1 VNAAARVYW
10 GDWIADCP
18 AGCGNAEFVLPGK
31 PFFCTPEQGGCG
43 ISVHV
48 DWPEDAPMIEE
59 LLNRRPLKR
68 NRNWFPGE
76 SVGELAIEN
85 LNHGIM

>member
-1 VNAAARVYW
+1 
-10 GDWIADCP
+10 
-18 AGCGNAEFVLPGK
+18 
-31 PFFCTPEQGGCG
+31 
-43 ISVHV
+43 
-48 DWPEDAPMIEE
+48 MIEE